1 MSTLDDMKLVPQSDA
16 RIWTRRGERRADL
29 RQVMRAVVAGLV
41 GTVDRRPLSRVF
53 EQELSRVVP
62 ARCVRLREVPTR
74 LQARLV
80 TPTRTAESVVLDV
93 PTPDPA
99 RQVVLEATFE
109 PDRPLD
115 EWNVELLSAA
125 AQLGALVMEADF
137 RRPYVPGRPRFAGA
151 APLIGSTP
159 MMQALRERVERVAS
173 TDFTVLI
180 EGESGTGKEL
190 VARQIHD
197 LSWRRRGPFVAV
209 NCAALVETLLEAELF
224 GIEERTA
231 TGVKGRRGKFE
242 HADGGTLFLDE
253 VSDLSLSAQAKLL
266 RAIQDL
272 SVERVGGSG
281 FRRVDIRVVAASNRP
296 LSALVAKGLFRADL
310 FYRLSGVE
318 VHVPTLRSRPADV
331 PELAEHF
338 LGRHRDARSLRLSE
352 PAAEALQLYDW
363 PGNVRELER
372 LVERAVAL
380 VTTDTI
386 GVDDLPPQV
395 RGQYT
400 EVFESSVEAGE
411 TMRAWGSRYARLVY
425 ERCGRNKR
433 KTCRVLGISY
443 HTLDAYLR
451 YAQRRSARG
460 PKELPAWVTA
470 SLAASPQTPSPQE
483 QCAEPSS

>member
-1 MSTLDDMKLVPQSDA
+1 
-16 RIWTRRGERRADL
+16 
-29 RQVMRAVVAGLV
+29 
-41 GTVDRRPLSRVF
+41 
-53 EQELSRVVP
+53 VVP
-62 ARCVRLREVPTR
+62 ARCIRLREVPAR

-93 PTPDPA
+93 PTADPA

-109 PDRPLD
+109 PGRPLD

-125 AQLGALVMEADF
+125 AQLGALVVEADF
-137 RRPYVPGRPRFAGA
+137 RRTCVPGRPRFDGA

-159 MMQALRERVERVAS
+159 MMEALRDRVERVAS

-190 VARQIHD
+190 VARQIHE

-296 LSALVAKGLFRADL
+296 LSALVVKGLFRADL

-318 VHVPTLRSRPADV
+318 VHVPTLRARPADV
-331 PELAEHF
+331 PELAEYF
-338 LGRHRDARSLRLSE
+338 LARHRDSRSLHLSE
-352 PAAEALQLYDW
+352 PAAEAMQLYSW

-372 LVERAVAL
+372 LIERAVAL
-380 VTTDTI
+380 VTSDTI

-395 RGQYT
+395 RGNYT
-400 EVFESSVEAGE
+400 EAFEPSVESGE
-411 TMRAWGSRYARLVY
+411 TLRAWGSRYARLVY

-451 YAQRRSARG
+451 YAQRRSAG
-460 PKELPAWVTA
+460 ASPDLPAWVT
-470 SLAASPQTPSPQE
+470 SSWRTSSSPVEE
-483 QCAEPSS
+483 QRAESSS